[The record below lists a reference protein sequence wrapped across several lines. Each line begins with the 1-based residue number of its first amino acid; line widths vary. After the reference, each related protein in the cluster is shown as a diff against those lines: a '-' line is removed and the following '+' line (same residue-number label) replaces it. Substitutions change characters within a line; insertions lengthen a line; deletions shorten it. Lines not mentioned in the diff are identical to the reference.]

1 MLKRVL
7 VPLDGS
13 SLAEL
18 AIEPALHLVQQTDG
32 TVYLM
37 RVPVY
42 TDSGAQ
48 TNAEYHR
55 DWAADNAMPE
65 YEDAAAYLRDTRN
78 NVLRPGVTVKTTVGE
93 GDHVDAIINTAVTK
107 DVDLIAM
114 ATHARTGLTRWLLGS
129 VAGKVIRRAQSP
141 VLLIRQPSDYNHIL
155 VTLDGSELAEQVI
168 GSAMALATG
177 FGSRI
182 TLLQVDDQS
191 EADLNKGAAA
201 AENDNRPISNEEP
214 YLDRLISQYAQSG
227 VEMDALTVNGPVANN
242 ILSYADQND
251 VDLIAMSTRGR
262 SGLPKLVFG
271 SVTEKVMCD
280 AGCAMLIVR
289 LPDQEIS

>member
-48 TNAEYHR
+48 TSTEYHR
-55 DWAADNAMPE
+55 DWAADNAIPE

-93 GDHVDAIINTAVTK
+93 GDRADAIINTAVIH
-107 DVDLIAM
+107 DVDLIVM

-129 VAGKVIRRAQSP
+129 VADKVIRQAQSP
-141 VLLIRQPSDYNHIL
+141 VLLVRQPSEHNHIL
-155 VTLDGSELAEQVI
+155 VALDGSELAERVI
-168 GSAMALATG
+168 GSALALAAG

-182 TLLQVDDQS
+182 TFLQVNDES
-191 EADLNKGAAA
+191 EADLKKGAATA
-201 AENDNRPISNEEP
+201 ANENRPVSTREA
-214 YLDRLISQYAQSG
+214 YLDSIISQYAQSG
-227 VEMDALTVNGPVANN
+227 VEMDAVTVNGPVANN
-242 ILSYADQND
+242 ILSYAAQNG
-251 VDLIAMSTRGR
+251 VNLIAMSTRGR
-262 SGLPKLVFG
+262 SGLPKLIFG
-271 SVTEKVMCD
+271 SITEKVMCD

-289 LPDQEIS
+289 PPDQEIS